1 MIPVLGATLPVAVGI
16 ALSPFPVVA
25 VILMLFTKKARTNS
39 LAFGVGWILGLGV
52 VGFIVLA
59 LVNAGR
65 ITLGESTESMLSG
78 IVKLLFALLLFRGA
92 RKQWKN
98 RPQEGE
104 EPEMPK
110 WMEAIDDFTIGKS
123 LGIAFLLSGIN
134 PKNLALNLSAA
145 VTIAEAELVSGEQ
158 ALTMVIFILI
168 ASLSIIVPVFYYL
181 TAGANA
187 EKMLNTWK
195 AWLTAN
201 NATVMAVLFV
211 VFGFKLFGDGLA
223 ILFG

>member
-1 MIPVLGATLPVAVGI
+1 MITVLGATLPIAVGI
-16 ALSPFPVVA
+16 ALSPFPIVA

-39 LAFGVGWILGLGV
+39 LAFGAGWILGLGV

-65 ITLGESTESMLSG
+65 VTLGESTESMVSG
-78 IVKLLFALLLFRGA
+78 IVKLLLGLLLFVAGI
-92 RKQWKN
+92 KQWKN

-110 WMEAIDDFTIGKS
+110 WMEAIDDFTVGKS
-123 LGIAFLLSGIN
+123 LAMAFILSGIN

-145 VTIAEAELVSGEQ
+145 VTIADSGLASGEQ

-168 ASLSIIVPVFYYL
+168 ASITIFVPVIYYL
-181 TAGANA
+181 IAGAKA
-187 EKMLNTWK
+187 EKLLNTWK
-195 AWLTAN
+195 AWLIAN
-201 NATVMAVLFV
+201 DATVMAVLFV
-211 VFGFKLFGDGLA
+211 VFGFKLLGDGLA
-223 ILFG
+223 VVLG

>member
-1 MIPVLGATLPVAVGI
+1 MIPVIGETLPVAVGI
-16 ALSPFPVVA
+16 ALSPFPIVA
-25 VILMLFTKKARTNS
+25 VILMLFTKKARSNS
-39 LAFGVGWILGLGV
+39 MAFGVGWMLGLGV

-65 ITLGESTESMLSG
+65 VTLGESTESMLSG
-78 IVKLLFALLLFRGA
+78 IVKVLLALLLFRGA
-92 RKQWKN
+92 KNQWKN

-110 WMEAIDDFTIGKS
+110 WMETIDDFTIGKS
-123 LGIAFLLSGIN
+123 LSMAFLLSGIN

-145 VTIAEAELVSGEQ
+145 VTIANAELGSGEQ
-158 ALTMVIFILI
+158 ALTMVIFVLI
-168 ASLSIIVPVFYYL
+168 ASLSIAVPVFYYL
-181 TAGANA
+181 IAGANA

-195 AWLTAN
+195 AWLIAN
-201 NATVMAVLFV
+201 DTTVMAALFV
-211 VFGFKLFGDGLA
+211 VFGFKLLGDGLA